1 MATKRQRNAPP
12 GVPKYHRLTAD
23 NRTTIRALRKEG
35 FSCAHIARRIGCDKA
50 TVSREL
56 RRNMSRKGYRPKKA
70 QSKADWRMRKKA
82 EDRRKMTSPMWEC
95 IKAKMV
101 EGWTPEQISGRCRRD
116 GVDMVSRESIYKE
129 YYRRQ
134 KLVMSGQSDEELPLL
149 MMRRKKRKTRDR
161 NAKKYRN
168 AGRGRI
174 PGRVGIEE
182 RPKCVESRKRVGNV
196 ECDLINGLKGT
207 GNLVTVAE
215 RMTRFTIVSRAA
227 SKEADVVAG
236 AIIGMLGSLP
246 RGFLKTLT
254 FDNGKEFAK
263 FAQIEQALGVKAY
276 FANPYHSWERGTNE
290 NRNGIVRKTL
300 PKGTSFS
307 SITDEQ
313 MRRIDHMLNDRPLKC
328 LNWRTPREAFTRLL
342 QQYILKSA

>member
-1 MATKRQRNAPP
+1 MPIKRQRKAPP

-35 FSCAHIARRIGCDKA
+35 FSCAHIAHRIGCNKA

-56 RRNMSRKGYRPKKA
+56 SRNKSKKGYRPKKA
-70 QSKADWRMRKKA
+70 QAKADWRMRVKA
-82 EDRRKMTSPMWEC
+82 QARRKMTSEMWEF
-95 IKAKMV
+95 IKEKMFD
-101 EGWTPEQISGRCRRD
+101 GWTPEQISGRCKRD
-116 GVDMVSRESIYKE
+116 GVPMVSKESIYKE

-134 KLVMSGQSDEELPLL
+134 KLVMAGKSDEELPLL
-149 MMRRKKRKTRDR
+149 MMRRKRRKTRDR

-168 AGRGRI
+168 AGRGKI

-182 RPKCVESRKRVGNV
+182 RPKSVESRARVGNG
-196 ECDLINGLKGT
+196 ECDLINGLFGT
-207 GNLVTVAE
+207 GNLVTFVE
-215 RMTRFTIVSRAA
+215 RMTRFTLIAYTA
-227 SKEADVVAG
+227 SKEADAVAG
-236 AIIGMLGSLP
+236 AIIGMLASLP
-246 RGFLKTLT
+246 KGLLKTLT

-263 FAQIEQALGVKAY
+263 FAQIEQALGVKVY

-290 NRNGIVRKTL
+290 NRNGVVRKVL
-300 PKGTSFS
+300 PKGRAFDN
-307 SITDEQ
+307 ITEEE
-313 MRRIDHMLNDRPLKC
+313 MLRIDQMLNDRPLKC